1 MLVNKYDVQLF
12 FVDAE
17 VDFPLFFI
25 LFLGMGRS
33 LMLILLEIKVLESL
47 KVLLSLLMRTREVQF
62 LL

>member
-25 LFLGMGRS
+25 LFLGMGRL

-47 KVLLSLLMRTREVQF
+47 KVLLSLLMRIREVQF